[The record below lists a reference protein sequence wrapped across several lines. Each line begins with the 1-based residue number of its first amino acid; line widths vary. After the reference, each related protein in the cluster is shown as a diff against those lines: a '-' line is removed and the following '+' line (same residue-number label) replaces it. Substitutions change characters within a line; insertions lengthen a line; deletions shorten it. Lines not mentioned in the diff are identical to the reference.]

1 MDGYDFFTA
10 LSGDARFKDIPFILL
25 TAKSTMDD
33 RIAGL
38 KQGAIDYIYKPFVAE
53 EVVSK
58 IDAIIR
64 YQKL

>member
-1 MDGYDFFTA
+1 
-10 LSGDARFKDIPFILL
+10 
-25 TAKSTMDD
+25 MDD